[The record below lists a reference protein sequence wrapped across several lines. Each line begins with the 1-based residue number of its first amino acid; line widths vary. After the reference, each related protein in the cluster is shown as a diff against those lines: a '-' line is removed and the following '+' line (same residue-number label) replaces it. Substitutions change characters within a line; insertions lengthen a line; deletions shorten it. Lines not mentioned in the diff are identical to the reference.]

1 VVLVPGTRLG
11 PYEVVGS
18 LGTGGMGEVYKA
30 RDTRLGRSVAIKVL
44 PAHVDRDSELRERFD
59 REARAVSSLNHPHI
73 CTLHDIGQEGGIAFL
88 VMEHLEGETLAER
101 LARGPLPMPEALQA
115 ALGIL
120 SALEALHRNGLIH
133 RDLKPANLFLTPH
146 GIKLLDFGVVRR
158 IAQERAET
166 VASLT
171 VPGMVV
177 GTPAYM
183 APEALLGHA
192 IDTRADLF
200 ALGAIVYEMVTGT
213 PAFARESFA
222 EIVHA
227 VTRERPPVLSGSPA
241 IIALDRVIH
250 RALAK
255 RPDERYAAADMM
267 AQELRAVLLRAS
279 DTGQAPQARPMTRL
293 IVLPF
298 RILRSDAETDFLAF
312 SLPDA
317 VTSSLSGLESLAVR
331 SSLVASRFSSESPD
345 LRTIAEQAEVDIVL
359 VGNLLRAGERLRVS
373 CQLLEAPAGTVVWS
387 HTVLVTLGDIFEL
400 QEDLSRRIVES
411 LSTPLAARDHTLLR
425 RDMPASATAYEFY
438 LRANQLSYESK
449 QWSIARDLY
458 LRCVEEDPSYAPAW
472 ARLGRIY
479 RLLGKYY
486 DEEPQENLARSEAAF
501 KRALDINP
509 DLSLAHNLSAHL
521 EVDLGH
527 AQATLVRLI
536 DRAKERAADPELFA
550 GLVHACRYCGLL
562 DASVAAHR
570 EARRLDPKVPTSVS
584 NTLFLLGAHTRVLG
598 EDTGDPYLKSLALV
612 ALGRN
617 GEASKMLAAVEQT
630 ESRSSMARNMRSAL
644 RRTAEQNHDEALA
657 VIRGVADS
665 VADSQLILDP
675 EGLFYISR
683 QLAYLGDVTRAVRE
697 FGRAVEGGFF
707 CFSAFMRDP
716 WLDPLR
722 SNHDFVRLLRRAEAR
737 HREAVSTFLNAG
749 GDRIVGV
756 DARL

>member
-1 VVLVPGTRLG
+1 VALLHGTRLG

-30 RDTRLGRSVAIKVL
+30 RDTRLDRSVAIKVL
-44 PAHVDRDSELRERFD
+44 PAHVDRDPEFRERLE
-59 REARAVSSLNHPHI
+59 REARAASSLNHPHI
-73 CTLHDIGQEGGIAFL
+73 CTLHDIGREGGIDFL

-146 GIKLLDFGVVRR
+146 GIKLLDFGVARP
-158 IAQERAET
+158 IAQDRAQT
-166 VASLT
+166 VANLT
-171 VPGMVV
+171 VPGIVV

-192 IDTRADLF
+192 VDARADLF
-200 ALGAIVYEMVTGT
+200 ALGAVVYEMVTGT

-255 RPDERYAAADMM
+255 KPEDRYPAADAM
-267 AQELRAVLLRAS
+267 AQELRDVLLRAS
-279 DTGQAPQARPMTRL
+279 DTGEALQARPMTRL

-298 RILRSDAETDFLAF
+298 RILRSDPETDFLAF

-317 VTSSLSGLESLAVR
+317 VTSSLSNLESLAVR
-331 SSLVASRFSSESPD
+331 SSLVGSRFSSESPD

-373 CQLLEAPAGTVVWS
+373 CQLLDAPAGTVVWS

-400 QEDLSRRIVES
+400 QEDLSHRIVES
-411 LSTPLAARDHTLLR
+411 LSLPLAARDHTLLR
-425 RDMPASATAYEFY
+425 RDMPASARAYEFY

-458 LRCVEEDPSYAPAW
+458 LRCLDEDPRYAPAW
-472 ARLGRIY
+472 ARVGRIY
-479 RLLGKYY
+479 RLLGKYF
-486 DEEPQENLARSEAAF
+486 DEEPQANLARAEAAF
-501 KRALDINP
+501 KRALEINP

-527 AQATLVRLI
+527 AQTTMVRLI
-536 DRAKERAADPELFA
+536 DRAKQRTADPELFA

-562 DASVAAHR
+562 AASLAAHR
-570 EARRLDPKVPTSVS
+570 EARRLDPKVSTSVS
-584 NTLFLLGAHTRVLG
+584 NTLFQLGEYVRVLEEDIG
-598 EDTGDPYLKSLALV
+598 ENPYLKSLVLIS
-612 ALGRN
+612 LGRDR
-617 GEASKMLAAVEQT
+617 EAATILTADDQR
-630 ESRSSMARNMRSAL
+630 ESRPSMARHMRVAI
-644 RRTAEQNHDEALA
+644 RHVAEGNREESLE
-657 VIRGVADS
+657 VVRSIAD
-665 VADSQLILDP
+665 AQLIIDP
-675 EGLFYISR
+675 EGLFYVAR
-683 QLAYLGDVTRAVRE
+683 NLAYLGDVTCAVRE

-707 CFSAFMRDP
+707 CFPAFMRDP

-722 SNHDFVRLLRRAEAR
+722 SNHDFVGLLRQAEAR
-737 HREAVSTFLNAG
+737 HREAVSAFFNAG

-756 DARL
+756 NARL